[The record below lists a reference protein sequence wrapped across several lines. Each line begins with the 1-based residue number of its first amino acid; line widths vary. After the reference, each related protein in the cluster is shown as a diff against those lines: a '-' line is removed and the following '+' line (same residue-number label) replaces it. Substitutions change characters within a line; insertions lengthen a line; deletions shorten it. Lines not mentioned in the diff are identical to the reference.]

1 MLKAKAE
8 AGVKVLMMVWDEKT
22 SNDALPGLLGTHDED
37 TRDFFKDTN
46 VKCVMV
52 GRGRSDGV
60 VLDKLAGTVY
70 THHQKTV
77 ICDADYE
84 EDGSKRQIV
93 AFIGGLDITDGRYD
107 SPEFHLFKTIKTLHQ
122 GDFYRLAFLLLL
134 CRHILDK
141 LGWEF
146 CVWNPKVRGM
156 VDFWEFGIPVKPEN
170 RIFGI
175 WYSHLGLLINPENFI
190 KISQSFFSL

>member
-1 MLKAKAE
+1 MFLKDQNILIFLCSHLGDEDPTGFSKIGYLLKAKAE

-60 VLDKLAGTVY
+60 VLNKLAGTVY

-77 ICDADYE
+77 ICDTDYE
-84 EDGSKRQIV
+84 EDESKRQIV

-122 GDFYRLAFLLLL
+122 GDFYRLAYSIIIVQAHSGQTRVGIFLL
-134 CRHILDK
+134 
-141 LGWEF
+141 WE
-146 CVWNPKVRGM
+146 
-156 VDFWEFGIPVKPEN
+156 
-170 RIFGI
+170 
-175 WYSHLGLLINPENFI
+175 S
-190 KISQSFFSL
+190 

>member
-22 SNDALPGLLGTHDED
+22 STDALPGLLGTHDED

-60 VLDKLAGTVY
+60 VLDILAGTVY

-122 GDFYRLAFLLLL
+122 GDFYRLAYSIINGILKL
-134 CRHILDK
+134 CRHILDNLRIYLE
-141 LGWEF
+141 LGWGSESQKILNF
-146 CVWNPKVRGM
+146 R
-156 VDFWEFGIPVKPEN
+156 
-170 RIFGI
+170 
-175 WYSHLGLLINPENFI
+175 NPESG
-190 KISQSFFSL
+190 KSQS

>member
-1 MLKAKAE
+1 MIDSDKNKFPFAFKRSKHSDFFLCSHLGDEDPTGFSKIGYLLKAKAE

-22 SNDALPGLLGTHDED
+22 STDVLPGLLGTHDED

-60 VLDKLAGTVY
+60 VLDILAGTVY

-122 GDFYRLAFLLLL
+122 GDFYRLAYSIIIVKAHPGQTRVGIFLRL
-134 CRHILDK
+134 
-141 LGWEF
+141 E
-146 CVWNPKVRGM
+146 
-156 VDFWEFGIPVKPEN
+156 
-170 RIFGI
+170 
-175 WYSHLGLLINPENFI
+175 S
-190 KISQSFFSL
+190 

>member
-22 SNDALPGLLGTHDED
+22 STDVLPGLLGTHDED

-52 GRGRSDGV
+52 GRSRSDGV
-60 VLDKLAGTVY
+60 VLDILAGTVY

-122 GDFYRLAFLLLL
+122 GDFYRLAYSVINVQANSGQIRVGIFLL
-134 CRHILDK
+134 R
-141 LGWEF
+141 E
-146 CVWNPKVRGM
+146 
-156 VDFWEFGIPVKPEN
+156 
-170 RIFGI
+170 
-175 WYSHLGLLINPENFI
+175 S
-190 KISQSFFSL
+190 